1 MIAVNFILLLAI
13 LVVVILNLIVTIASK
28 YEIEE
33 IISGIN
39 QVIKGN
45 KNGSGTSKNQN

>member
-1 MIAVNFILLLAI
+1 MGAVIVLLLLI
-13 LVVVILNLIVTIASK
+13 LIVVVLNLVVTVFSK

-33 IISGIN
+33 IILGLN
-39 QVIKGN
+39 QIIKGN